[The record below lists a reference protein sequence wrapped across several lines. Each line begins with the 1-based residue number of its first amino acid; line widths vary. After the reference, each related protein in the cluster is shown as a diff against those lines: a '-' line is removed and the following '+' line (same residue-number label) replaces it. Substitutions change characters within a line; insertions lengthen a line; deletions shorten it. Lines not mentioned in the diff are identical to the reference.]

1 LGRLTGR
8 PNSAFF
14 YLSALTVFSRIGIGL
29 HLVYAKGLCYLGE
42 WTGYSLGADETNPIT
57 EWSNGMYWDWKP
69 YVSVAQRRKN
79 AEKFAKQQAKKLGR
93 SLQPIAIQ
101 GNKIAKTFWGKAWCE
116 HLERLSDYASRLPRG
131 RTYVRNGSV
140 IDLHIAT
147 GIITAFVS
155 GSEVYEVEICIDKL
169 KAGPWEKVCEECSTS
184 IDSLL
189 DLLQGK
195 LSDGVMK
202 RLTHATEGLFP
213 QPKQIKKSCSCP
225 DGASMCKHVA
235 AVLYG
240 VGSRLDL
247 EPQLLFTL
255 RGVDHLE
262 LIAAAATNENL
273 NQSLQ
278 GDESNILASDDLSA
292 IFGIEIEGEAK
303 NTANKKPNLKTA
315 ARKQAKQ
322 KSSMPANG
330 SAKEKTPKKKVKPKL
345 KPKAAMASTKEKVAT
360 SKSKAAPAKPMA
372 SKSKTAKRKAR

>member
-1 LGRLTGR
+1 
-8 PNSAFF
+8 
-14 YLSALTVFSRIGIGL
+14 
-29 HLVYAKGLCYLGE
+29 
-42 WTGYSLGADETNPIT
+42 
-57 EWSNGMYWDWKP
+57 MYWDWKP
-69 YVSVAQRRKN
+69 YVSVAQRKKN
-79 AEKFAKQQAKKLGR
+79 AENFAKKQAKKLGR

-101 GNKIAKTFWGKAWCE
+101 GNKIAKTFWGKAWCD

-147 GIITAFVS
+147 GKITAFVS
-155 GSEVYEVEICIDKL
+155 GSEVYEVEIKIERL
-169 KAGPWEKVCEECSTS
+169 KSAPWEKICGECSQS

-213 QPKQIKKSCSCP
+213 QPKEIKKSCSCP

-273 NQSLQ
+273 DQSLQ
-278 GDESNILASDDLSA
+278 GDESNILASDDLGA
-292 IFGIEIEGEAK
+292 IFGIELVGESNEPIASAITSK
-303 NTANKKPNLKTA
+303 SVL
-315 ARKQAKQ
+315 RKQAKQ
-322 KSSMPANG
+322 KTSMPAKG
-330 SAKEKTPKKKVKPKL
+330 FAKEKAPKKKVKSKTTMAGAKKKVGTS
-345 KPKAAMASTKEKVAT
+345 KPKAASAN
-360 SKSKAAPAKPMA
+360 AAK
-372 SKSKTAKRKAR
+372 AKRKTR